1 VRIEEDAIAGILD
14 QLSERDRYV
23 LTARMRGDTFS
34 AVAAEVGVTR
44 EKVRLI
50 EDRWRA
56 ERELL
61 TALKTVRDFNLGEDS
76 GGVD

>member
-1 VRIEEDAIAGILD
+1 MRIEVRIEVRIEEDVIAGILD

-50 EDRWRA
+50 EARWR
-56 ERELL
+56 LL
-61 TALKTVRDFNLGEDS
+61 GR
-76 GGVD
+76 